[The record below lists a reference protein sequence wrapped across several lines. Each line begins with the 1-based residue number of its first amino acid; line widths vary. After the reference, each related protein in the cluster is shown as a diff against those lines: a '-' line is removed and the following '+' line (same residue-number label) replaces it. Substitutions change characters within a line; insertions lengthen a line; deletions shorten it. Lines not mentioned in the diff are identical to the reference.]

1 MSLTTDIIK
10 ESEGLRLTAY
20 RDSAGVWTIGYGHT
34 GLSVHEGME
43 ITEAKAEALLAAD
56 IAWAV
61 DTVRRSCRVVITP
74 SQRAALVSI
83 TFNIGSGGFRRSTLL
98 RRLNA
103 GNYEGAADAFLM
115 WNKITVNG
123 RKVVSLGLSNRR
135 ERERALFLKDTSIT
149 TGIGDGGAVTG
160 GEAKPLV
167 QSKTAWIGFGG
178 VLTSILTVWSQ
189 LRLNAPEIFEFV
201 GIWAPALLGAIFLIV
216 MLNRYIDSQKGI
228 H

>member
-1 MSLTTDIIK
+1 M
-10 ESEGLRLTAY
+10 
-20 RDSAGVWTIGYGHT
+20 
-34 GLSVHEGME
+34 
-43 ITEAKAEALLAAD
+43 LLASGM
-56 IAWAV
+56 AWAG
-61 DTVRRSCRVVITP
+61 DTGRRSWRVVITP
-74 SQRAALVSI
+74 RQRAALVSI

-167 QSKTAWIGFGG
+167 QSKNAWIGFGG
-178 VLTSILTVWSQ
+178 VPTSILTVWSQ
-189 LRLNAPEIFEFV
+189 LRLNAPEILEFD
-201 GIWAPALLGAIFLIV
+201 GIWPPSILGSTFLLVLPTRTLDIQ
-216 MLNRYIDSQKGI
+216 YEI

>member
-1 MSLTTDIIK
+1 MTLAVDIIK
-10 ESEGLRLTAY
+10 REEGLLLTAY
-20 RDSAGVWTIGYGHT
+20 RDGAGNWTVGFGHV
-34 GLSVHEGME
+34 GPDVHEGLV
-43 ITEAKAEALLAAD
+43 ITEAKAEALLATD

-61 DTVRRSCRVVITP
+61 DTVRRSVHVALTTE
-74 SQRAALVSI
+74 QRAALVSLV
-83 TFNIGSGGFRRSTLL
+83 FNIGSGAFRKSTVL

-115 WNKITVNG
+115 WNKITVG
-123 RKVVSLGLSNRR
+123 GTKTISPGLSNRR
-135 ERERALFLKDTSIT
+135 ERERALFL
-149 TGIGDGGAVTG
+149 TGTFTAPEAAAGGGITG

-189 LRLNAPEIFEFV
+189 LRLNAPEVFDLV
-201 GIWAPALLGAIFLIV
+201 GVWAPALLGAIFLIV
-216 MLNRYIDSQKGI
+216 MLNRWIDSRKGV